1 MGRND
6 TKKEIIIKAYFLKFK
21 RAVPLFLM
29 LIPGLAYY
37 VIFKYIPMYG
47 AIISFKDFKMLDG
60 IIGSRWAEP
69 LFKHFSYFFNS
80 FYAKQV
86 IGNTLLISLL
96 KLVFC
101 MFPPILLAL
110 IINEC
115 RWRRFARITQTL
127 TYLPHFLSWV
137 IIYGICLAL
146 FSQSTGLINQLI
158 VDAGGKAIP
167 FLTSSRYFR
176 SILVGTELWRD
187 MGWNSILYLA
197 AIMDIDPNLYEASEI
212 DGCGR
217 LRQIIHITLPSLIS
231 VFMVLLI
238 LRLGTILDAGF
249 DQIYIMQTP
258 QVVEVSEIIDTWV
271 FKEGL
276 SKMNYSLA
284 SAVGL
289 LKSVFAL
296 VLVLS
301 TNHLA
306 KKWGHGLW

>member
-1 MGRND
+1 
-6 TKKEIIIKAYFLKFK
+6 
-21 RAVPLFLM
+21 M
-29 LIPGLAYY
+29 LIPGMTYY
-37 VIFKYIPMYG
+37 IIFKFIPMYG

-60 IIGSRWAEP
+60 IVGSRWADP
-69 LFKHFSYFFNS
+69 LFKHFTYFFNS
-80 FYAKQV
+80 FYAKQI
-86 IGNTLLISLL
+86 IGNTLIISFL
-96 KLVFC
+96 KLFFC
-101 MFPPILLAL
+101 MLPPIVLAL

-115 RWRRFARITQTL
+115 RWRRFARVTQTL

-158 VDAGGKAIP
+158 VDSGGKAIP
-167 FLTSSRYFR
+167 FLTSPKYFR
-176 SILVGTELWRD
+176 IVLIGTEVWRD
-187 MGWNSILYLA
+187 MGWSSILYLA
-197 AIMDIDPNLYEASEI
+197 AIMDIDPTLYEASEI

-217 LRQIIHITLPSLIS
+217 LQQIIHITLPSLVG

-249 DQIYIMQTP
+249 DQIYVMQTP

-276 SKMNYSLA
+276 NKMNYSLA

-296 VLVLS
+296 ALVVS

-306 KKWGHGLW
+306 KKWEYGLW